1 MRRFTALLMSALVL
15 GATVTEAAAQSRTV
29 DPTQAYPGEGYVQ
42 YRGYDRYDRYDRWE
56 RRRFERERFEREQA
70 RRYYRAERR
79 RDRND
84 AAAVAVGAG
93 ILGALAL
100 GAAASAAQAQ
110 PALPRP
116 PATVDPQLAAWCA
129 KRYRSFDS
137 VTGTF
142 LASNGQRLVC
152 TYN

>member
-1 MRRFTALLMSALVL
+1 MRRITALLMSALVL
-15 GATVTEAAAQSRTV
+15 GATVTEAAAQ
-29 DPTQAYPGEGYVQ
+29 
-42 YRGYDRYDRYDRWE
+42 YRGYDRGYDRDYGRHLHGERYDRWE
-56 RRRFERERFEREQA
+56 RDRWRQERWEREQA

-79 RDRND
+79 RDRSE

-93 ILGALAL
+93 LLGVLAA
-100 GAAASAAQAQ
+100 GAIASQAQAQ

-129 KRYRSFDS
+129 KRYRSFDP

-142 LASNGQRLVC
+142 IGASGQRLVC
-152 TYN
+152 TY